1 MQKIILKV
9 KYFEKGLSKSLK
21 KVTSF
26 FLSNPVSFNRQNYQ
40 KQKGPGTCGK
50 LLFRLQNKLKAYV
63 IGLHNLISMNVF
75 FIMKDHTFF
84 FKIKEKSQSQINCS
98 QMGLKNNAIYG
109 VKKYF
114 KIF

>member
-1 MQKIILKV
+1 M
-9 KYFEKGLSKSLK
+9 
-21 KVTSF
+21 TSF

-40 KQKGPGTCGK
+40 KQKGPGTCDK

-63 IGLHNLISMNVF
+63 IGLHNLMSMNVF

-98 QMGLKNNAIYG
+98 QMGLKNNAISG